1 MFVATLVLLGIAL
14 IPLAQLRRDEHYVS
28 GPEGPGLF
36 DAEPS

>member
-28 GPEGPGLF
+28 GPEGAALF
-36 DAEPS
+36 DAEPG